1 MSLDEL
7 EALLNGKVI
16 PLRLEAPIAEP
27 SPETPPNTPPDGI
40 APAADTQYQSPAKP
54 GDDGMPKLLNPEI
67 EFDPGRVAR
76 FHARLLDP
84 ETTKVPTKPGILAGW
99 NMPESINPQPE
110 CCNERESKMMDVIF
124 RRDNRSL

>member
-1 MSLDEL
+1 
-7 EALLNGKVI
+7 
-16 PLRLEAPIAEP
+16 
-27 SPETPPNTPPDGI
+27 
-40 APAADTQYQSPAKP
+40 
-54 GDDGMPKLLNPEI
+54 MPKLLNPEI
-67 EFDPGRVAR
+67 GFDRERVAR